1 MERMQLKGKL
11 KNQSW
16 ENGEKTNFK
25 SDFGPFGPN
34 DPQNFFTSTSS
45 STLFQAIIFCNLNKN

>member
-16 ENGEKTNFK
+16 ENGEKTKFK

-34 DPQNFFTSTSS
+34 VDPQNFFRE
-45 STLFQAIIFCNLNKN
+45 FQFY

>member
-1 MERMQLKGKL
+1 MQLKGKL